1 MNISGKEAVYFHINR
16 VVPWSSLPKWNIGD
30 VIDIGGES
38 NPYFSFFET
47 NQKTYGVTT
56 PDNVTHQLSGKQF
69 LNAVRDGEIDCPNV
83 AGIAADITQHF
94 VNYVRELIW
103 EDIRKSEFPHLPS
116 RQRCIWL
123 AADEEGV
130 KFWLQNLG
138 LDNQEFQIA
147 KVQVQGRLHVA
158 SDEHLLTDS
167 EPMLTTIK
175 RARQYWLGIND
186 HPASREILF
195 EGRLKVL
202 DFVDPKEFT

>member
-1 MNISGKEAVYFHINR
+1 MGRYS
-16 VVPWSSLPKWNIGD
+16 
-30 VIDIGGES
+30 
-38 NPYFSFFET
+38 
-47 NQKTYGVTT
+47 Q
-56 PDNVTHQLSGKQF
+56 
-69 LNAVRDGEIDCPNV
+69 
-83 AGIAADITQHF
+83 
-94 VNYVRELIW
+94 
-103 EDIRKSEFPHLPS
+103 SEFPHLPS

-175 RARQYWLGIND
+175 RARQYWLGSMIIQL
-186 HPASREILF
+186 AVRYCSK
-195 EGRLKVL
+195 GV
-202 DFVDPKEFT
+202 